1 LKSKK
6 VYCTLFYH
14 TQGGPV
20 FSRRDFLKTSGLLS
34 LAPLAKVSASV
45 PPPAPRPLIKPP
57 ALKKGDTIGLV
68 TPASPLFEAHRLLI
82 EVTEKMHNLGFK
94 TKPGKNIFKR
104 YGYLAGTVQDRIDD
118 LHAMFADPE
127 VKAIIA
133 IRGGYGSAQL
143 LPHLD
148 YELIKKNPK
157 ILMGYSDI
165 TSLLLGIHAQTGL
178 VTFHGPVAESTFT
191 DYTRSNMQHALMS
204 TDAPWTV
211 PDAPYEANLQT
222 SNRIWA
228 YRGGVST
235 GRLLGG
241 NMTLFT
247 SLLGTPYEVD
257 TSDAILFF
265 EEVGEEPYDLDRMLN
280 HMKMAGKFDRCK
292 GVIFD
297 KMPSVK
303 PADYEPAFYR
313 NLSVEQVIEDVFK
326 DFDFPVCIGFS
337 LGHIKNKPTMPMG
350 IHVKLDGDKR
360 QITFLEAAV
369 R

>member
-1 LKSKK
+1 MF
-6 VYCTLFYH
+6 T
-14 TQGGPV
+14 
-20 FSRRDFLKTSGLLS
+20 RRNFLKTSGLLS
-34 LAPLAKVSASV
+34 LAPLAKVKASV
-45 PPPAPRPLIKPP
+45 PAPKALPLIKPP
-57 ALKKGDTIGLV
+57 ALKKGDTVGLV
-68 TPASPLFEAHRLLI
+68 TPASPLFDAHRLMI
-82 EVTEKMHNLGFK
+82 EVIEKMHNLGFK
-94 TKPGKNIFKR
+94 TKLGKNIFKR
-104 YGYLAGTVQDRIDD
+104 YGYLAGTIQERLDD

-148 YELIKKNPK
+148 YDLIKKHPK

-191 DYTRSNMQHALMS
+191 DYTRLNMQNALMS
-204 TDAPWTV
+204 TKAPQV
-211 PDAPYEANLQT
+211 IPDAPYTENLQT

-228 YRGGVST
+228 MRSGIST

-241 NMTLFT
+241 NMTLFE

-257 TSDAILFF
+257 TTDSILFF
-265 EEVGEEPYDLDRMLN
+265 EEVGEEPYDVDRMLN
-280 HMKMAGKFDRCK
+280 HIKMAGKFERCK

-297 KMPSVK
+297 KMPTVK
-303 PADYEPAFYR
+303 PRDFEPAFYR
-313 NLSVEQVIEDVFK
+313 NLSVEQVIENVFK
-326 DFDFPVCIGFS
+326 DYDFPVCVGFS
-337 LGHIKNKPTMPMG
+337 LGHIANKPTMPQG
-350 IHVKLDGDKR
+350 IRVKLDGDKK
-360 QITFLEAAV
+360 QLTFLEAAV

>member
-1 LKSKK
+1 ML
-6 VYCTLFYH
+6 
-14 TQGGPV
+14 
-20 FSRRDFLKTSGLLS
+20 SRRNFLKTSGLLG

-45 PPPAPRPLIKPP
+45 PAPKALPLIKPP

-68 TPASPLFEAHRLLI
+68 TPASPLFNAHRLII

-94 TKPGKNIFKR
+94 TKLGKNIFKR
-104 YGYLAGTVQDRIDD
+104 YGYLAGTVQERIDD

-148 YELIKKNPK
+148 YNLIKKNPK

-191 DYTRSNMQHALMS
+191 DYTRSNLEHALMS
-204 TDAPWTV
+204 TKAPQV
-211 PDAPYEANLQT
+211 IPDAPYEENLQT
-222 SNRIWA
+222 SNRIWTVK
-228 YRGGVST
+228 GGVGN

-241 NMTLFT
+241 NMTLFE
-247 SLLGTPYEVD
+247 SLLGTPYEVNTRD
-257 TSDAILFF
+257 SILFF
-265 EEVGEEPYDLDRMLN
+265 EEIGEEPYDVDRMLN
-280 HMKMAGKFDRCK
+280 HMKMAGIFEKCN

-303 PADYEPAFYR
+303 PRDYEPAFYR
-313 NLSVEQVIEDVFK
+313 NLSVEQVISDVFK
-326 DFDFPVCIGFS
+326 EYNFPVCVGFS
-337 LGHIKNKPTMPMG
+337 LGHLKDKPTMPLG
-350 IHVKLDGDKR
+350 IRVKLDGNKR